1 VLDWHVNSPVFFAT
15 QGTGRYDQAHMTR
28 EWNALAGCTPGIWI
42 ARELPFIQDYE
53 LSGRDDERVH
63 A

>member
-1 VLDWHVNSPVFFAT
+1 MIKDERPSLAELAFAS
-15 QGTGRYDQAHMTR
+15 GYHDQAHMTP
-28 EWNALAGCTPGIWI
+28 EWNALAGCTPRIWI
-42 ARELPFIQDYE
+42 ARELPFVQDYE